1 VTDPDVQRS
10 ICAVCGEGGLIP
22 FLQIQAYPVFQGC
35 VAFEAG
41 PHEWAPMPWGECR
54 SCGSA
59 QVTTLPALNRIYQAG
74 HATGLGSAWARHHAA
89 FADFLCVEASGSVV
103 DVGGGSGTLAAAYR
117 RASGNAAWTILEP
130 NALRAACLP
139 ADVAVVDG
147 FFDGDALARI
157 GASTAVMCHMLEHV
171 VDLRS
176 TLAVLDATLP
186 PDGRICIAWPEL
198 ENWAARGVAGALNF
212 EHSIYLTV
220 PRLQSLFAE
229 FGWHLAAQRRWAEN
243 DTRFLAFARG
253 MPVTIRIPRS
263 QGASA
268 VLGFFDTLRHHAAR
282 LTAALAS
289 HDGEAFLMPASIYAQ
304 ALLALSAPEHRFT
317 ALLDNSG
324 AKQGLRL
331 YGTDLR
337 VLAPAVLPR
346 ARNPAVVLNGGA
358 HTAEIAA
365 DLRTIRPDVHVIV
378 VAEPN
383 DAIQTSAA

>member
-1 VTDPDVQRS
+1 
-10 ICAVCGEGGLIP
+10 
-22 FLQIQAYPVFQGC
+22 
-35 VAFEAG
+35 
-41 PHEWAPMPWGECR
+41 
-54 SCGSA
+54 
-59 QVTTLPALNRIYQAG
+59 
-74 HATGLGSAWARHHAA
+74 
-89 FADFLCVEASGSVV
+89 
-103 DVGGGSGTLAAAYR
+103 
-117 RASGNAAWTILEP
+117 
-130 NALRAACLP
+130 
-139 ADVAVVDG
+139 
-147 FFDGDALARI
+147 
-157 GASTAVMCHMLEHV
+157 
-171 VDLRS
+171 
-176 TLAVLDATLP
+176 
-186 PDGRICIAWPEL
+186 
-198 ENWAARGVAGALNF
+198 
-212 EHSIYLTV
+212 
-220 PRLQSLFAE
+220 
-229 FGWHLAAQRRWAEN
+229 
-243 DTRFLAFARG
+243 
-253 MPVTIRIPRS
+253 
-263 QGASA
+263 
-268 VLGFFDTLRHHAAR
+268 LGFFDTLRRHATR